1 MTDGYVTGAPGGRP
15 RRSAIITGGG
25 TGIGAATA
33 RVLAAD
39 GTGVVLAARRPEP
52 IAAIAA
58 ELGECAVAVTADAA
72 SAADMARAVAAA
84 RDRFGPVSIL
94 VANAGGP
101 GGGTAADV
109 TDAAWAESLQAN
121 LSTCLV
127 SARACLPD
135 LIETGGAIVVVSSI
149 AGLAASPES
158 VGYVTAKHGLIGLA
172 RSMARDF
179 GPRGVRVN
187 VVCPGWVR
195 TPMADAEMDQL
206 MELRG
211 LASRAAA
218 YELAT
223 SQVPLRQPAGPDE
236 VAAVIAFLASPQA
249 SAVTGAVLTA
259 DCGATAVDLPTT
271 AYDLA

>member
-1 MTDGYVTGAPGGRP
+1 VSEWAAGPG
-15 RRSAIITGGG
+15 RRTAVITGGG

-33 RVLAAD
+33 RRLHRD
-39 GTGVVLAARRPEP
+39 GTAVVLAGRRLEPLAALAR
-52 IAAIAA
+52 
-58 ELGECAVAVTADAA
+58 ELGDRALAVTADAG
-72 SAADMARAVAAA
+72 SAPDMARVLAVA
-84 RDRFGPVSIL
+84 RERFGPVGIL

-109 TDAAWAESLQAN
+109 TDAAWAESLRVN

-135 LIETGGAIVVVSSI
+135 LIATGGVIVVVSSI

-179 GPRGVRVN
+179 GPQGVRVN

-195 TPMADAEMDQL
+195 TPMADEEMDQL
-206 MELRG
+206 VRLRG
-211 LASRAAA
+211 LASRDAA
-218 YELAT
+218 YALAT
-223 SQVPLRQPAGPDE
+223 AQVPLRRPAGPDE
-236 VAAVIAFLASPQA
+236 VAGAIAFLVSADA
-249 SAVTGAVLTA
+249 SAVSGAVLTV

>member
-1 MTDGYVTGAPGGRP
+1 MTGGDVTGTPGGRP

-33 RVLAAD
+33 RMLAAD
-39 GTGVVLAARRPEP
+39 GTGVVLAARRAEP

-94 VANAGGP
+94 VANAGGA

-109 TDAAWAESLQAN
+109 TDAAWADSLQAN

-218 YELAT
+218 YGLAT
-223 SQVPLRQPAGPDE
+223 SQVPLRLAG
-236 VAAVIAFLASPQA
+236 AAR
-249 SAVTGAVLTA
+249 TRWRR
-259 DCGATAVDLPTT
+259 
-271 AYDLA
+271 